1 MANQA
6 APPFKLYDPG
16 EFEFLVGAGSWQ
28 AITRVTMDRPVLRLY
43 VDHVICRYKENRF
56 DPSDSFD
63 LGTATLDRRT
73 GALGN
78 CDMQLNPSDVVTP
91 GQYEVFVAN
100 KKESEI
106 PPVPKTEPTRDSTK
120 KEPAR
125 DSTKEEPARDS
136 TKEEPARDS
145 TKEESASPQEPQ
157 VNSQLVAA
165 FTFGVIFVVT
175 LIVLAIKFP

>member
-1 MANQA
+1 
-6 APPFKLYDPG
+6 
-16 EFEFLVGAGSWQ
+16 
-28 AITRVTMDRPVLRLY
+28 MDRPVLRLY

-125 DSTKEEPARDS
+125 DSTKEE
-136 TKEEPARDS
+136 
-145 TKEESASPQEPQ
+145 SASPQEPQ